1 MNAKKKCTFISTNY
15 YYKMN
20 YLSPLEMLYKW
31 EQERPNSIY
40 LSQPIDGVWHNWT
53 WVETGKEVRKMAAY
67 LKSLDLP
74 ENSKI
79 GLLSKNCAHWIMT
92 DLAIMMAGHTSVPL
106 YPNLS
111 ADTLGKILL
120 HSETK
125 LLFVGKLDN
134 FESMKPG
141 IPADMPC
148 ITFPFYSEDYPVWDD
163 VTAAVTPLSE
173 NVIRG
178 EKELATIIYTSG
190 TTGDPKGVMH
200 KFYNFSFATT
210 NAMNALCLKDDSFF
224 SYLPLCHIAERLL
237 VMMGSLYTGGKV
249 SFAESLDT
257 FAANLSEASPSVF
270 LGVPRIWTKFQQGIL
285 KKLPQKKL
293 NILLSIPFVSTL
305 IKKKIQKGLGLS
317 KARNIFTGAAPTPAS
332 TIKWFEKL
340 GINIQE
346 AYAMTE
352 NTCYSHVSFRDKIK
366 IGSVGQALPL
376 CEVKLSEQKEILIKH
391 DALMDGYYKDEEE
404 TNKTIIDGWLYT
416 GDEGEIDE
424 NGFLTI
430 TGRVKDIFKTTK
442 GKYVAPS
449 PIEMKLSANKNL
461 EQICVVGDGLPQP
474 IVLVVLSERGKAKTK
489 EDLIA
494 SLAKTMEVVNP
505 KLDSHE
511 KLHNIVVVAEDWTIE
526 NKLLTPTMKIKRNAI
541 EKIYKS
547 NYVAWYDGERVVLV

>member
-1 MNAKKKCTFISTNY
+1 
-15 YYKMN
+15 MN

-31 EQERPNSIY
+31 EREKENEIY
-40 LSQPIDGVWHNWT
+40 LSQPINGVWHNWT
-53 WVETGKEVRKMAAY
+53 WREVGLEVRKMAAY
-67 LKSLDLP
+67 LQSLNLP
-74 ENSKI
+74 KQSKV
-79 GLLSKNCAHWIMT
+79 GVLSKNCAHWIMS
-92 DLAIMMAGHTSVPL
+92 DLAIMMSGHTSVPL

-111 ADTLGKILL
+111 SDTLNKILI

-125 LLFVGKLDN
+125 VLFVGKLDN
-134 FESMKPG
+134 FEAMQPG
-141 IPADMPC
+141 IPADIPC
-148 ITFPFYSEDYPVWDD
+148 ITYPFYSEDYPKWDD
-163 VTAAVTPLSE
+163 LTQDISPLTD
-173 NVIRG
+173 NVIR
-178 EKELATIIYTSG
+178 EEMELATIIYTSG

-200 KFYNFSFATT
+200 KFYNFSFATV
-210 NAMNALCLKDDSFF
+210 NAVKALPLKEESFF

-285 KKLPQKKL
+285 GKLPQKKL
-293 NILLSIPFVSTL
+293 NVLLSVPIISTL

-340 GINIQE
+340 GIKIQE

-352 NTCYSHVSFRDKIK
+352 NTCYSHVSFKNKIK

-376 CEVKLSEQKEILIKH
+376 CDVKLSDQKEILIKH

-404 TNKTIIDGWLYT
+404 TNKTIIDGWLHT

-430 TGRVKDIFKTTK
+430 TGRVKDIFKTSK

-461 EQICVVGDGLPQP
+461 EQICVVGDSIPQP
-474 IVLVVLSERGKAKTK
+474 IVLVVLSERGKGKNK

-494 SLAKTMEVVNP
+494 SLTKTMQVINP
-505 KLDSHE
+505 KLDKHE
-511 KLHNIVVVAEDWTIE
+511 KLHNIVVIAEDWTIE

-547 NYVAWYDGERVVLV
+547 NYTSWYEGERVIFI